1 MQLKNTLTL
10 NLELYVLKTRI
21 RSVIFLKMRLYA
33 IIDSINV
40 SSSNIAIT
48 TSRLYAVIV
57 KLNFQYR
64 PTLD

>member
-10 NLELYVLKTRI
+10 HLELYVLKTRI
-21 RSVIFLKMRLYA
+21 RSVIFLKMSLYA

-40 SSSNIAIT
+40 SSSNIGIIT
-48 TSRLYAVIV
+48 SHLYAVIV